1 MADYMKVTPLTVNH
15 VNAGLVAGT
24 TNTLTTTVTTNC
36 VIDGKF
42 ATAKTAITNSSFAT
56 EGITA
61 DYATG
66 VAFVPLTSTSTT
78 GSACALVFGI
88 TAAGALR
95 LVQGPIVLTDLGV
108 TTTPGAFRMAPQFP
122 AIPDGFCPIGYTIVR
137 TSPSVATFTVGT
149 SSWANNSTTFQN
161 ISMLPAA
168 PQIA

>member
-1 MADYMKVTPLTVNH
+1 MSDYLKVTPLTVNH
-15 VNAGLVAGT
+15 VNAGLAAGT
-24 TNTLTTTVTTNC
+24 TNTLTTTATTNC

-42 ATAKTAITNSSFAT
+42 CTAKSAITNSSFAT

-61 DYATG
+61 DFATG
-66 VAFVPLTSTSTT
+66 AAFVPLTSTASA

-95 LVQGPIVLTDLGV
+95 LVQGPATPTDLGV
-108 TTTPGAFRMAPQFP
+108 TTTPGAFRLAPQFP
-122 AIPDGFCPIGYTIVR
+122 SIPDGFCPIGYTIVR
-137 TSPSVATFTVGT
+137 TSPSVPTFTVGT